1 MIKHVN
7 IENRIFTV
15 RGIQVM
21 IDSDLAKIYG
31 TETKFINRAVK
42 RNPTRFPGAFVFELS
57 EKEWEDLRFQ
67 IGTSSGHGGRR
78 TLPNVFTEQGVAML
92 SSLLNTE
99 TAIRASIQIMQAFVN
114 MRKFLLN
121 NASVFQR
128 LHQIEI
134 KQLQSDEK
142 FEKIFK
148 ALEAGKA
155 QPDKGIFFD
164 GQIFDA
170 YSFVADIIK
179 KANNNII
186 LIDNFVDESVL
197 TLLNKRKKNVSAFIY
212 TKNNTRE
219 LQLDVEKHNAQYP
232 MVSVKKFPNSH
243 DRFLIID
250 NKELYHIGASLK
262 DLGKKWFA
270 FSRMDS
276 LVNQVL
282 NQLKEDIQ

>member
-1 MIKHVN
+1 
-7 IENRIFTV
+7 
-15 RGIQVM
+15 M

-57 EKEWEDLRFQ
+57 EKEWEDLVFQ

-92 SSLLNTE
+92 SSVLNTE